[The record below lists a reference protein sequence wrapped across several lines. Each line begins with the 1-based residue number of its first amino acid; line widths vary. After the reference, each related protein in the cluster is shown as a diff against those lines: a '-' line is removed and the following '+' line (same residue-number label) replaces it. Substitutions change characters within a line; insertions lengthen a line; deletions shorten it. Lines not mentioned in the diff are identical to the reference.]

1 MSLVDLAAGVALAAL
16 VVYAL
21 TGGADF
27 GGGVWDLLERGPRA
41 EQRRALIERAIGP
54 IWEANH
60 VWLILV
66 VVLLFTC
73 FPTAF
78 AAISTALHVP
88 LTLVLLG
95 VVARGTAFVF
105 RHYGPKTDAARWGRL
120 FAISSTLTP
129 FFLGVTFASLTSGIR
144 LDGSVPLDGF
154 FRPWLAPF
162 PLVAGLQ
169 VVALF
174 AFLAA
179 TYLVHEAGDDAL
191 LRADC
196 RRGGLGA
203 GAAAFGLAGLA
214 LALAPARFREGLVA
228 AWPLLVGTGVA
239 GAGALGALWTGR
251 DGLAR
256 ALAAAHAAGLVLGW
270 GVGQRPLLVAPDLTL
285 ADAAAPEVTLRLTL
299 GILVVGAA
307 LVLPSLLL
315 LLRVFKGPRIAP

>member
-1 MSLVDLAAGVALAAL
+1 MSLVDLSAGVALLAL

-27 GGGVWDLLERGPRA
+27 GGGVWDLLARGPRA

-73 FPTAF
+73 FPRAF

-105 RHYGPKTDAARWGRL
+105 RHYGPREDAARWGRL

-144 LDGSVPLDGF
+144 LDGTVPVDGF
-154 FRPWLAPF
+154 VRPWLAPF
-162 PLVAGLQ
+162 PLVAGAQ

-174 AFLAA
+174 AWLAA
-179 TYLVHEAGDDAL
+179 AYLVHEAEEDA

-203 GAAAFGLAGLA
+203 GAAALALAGVA

-228 AWPLLVGTGVA
+228 AWPLLVGTGAA
-239 GAGALGALWTGR
+239 GASALLAHWTGR

-256 ALAAAHAAGLVLGW
+256 ALVAAHAAGLVVGW

-285 ADAAAPEVTLRLTL
+285 VDAAAPEVTLRLTL

-307 LVLPSLLL
+307 LVVPSLVL

>member
-1 MSLVDLAAGVALAAL
+1 VSLVDLTAGVALLAL

-27 GGGVWDLLERGPRA
+27 GGGVWDLLARGPRA

-73 FPTAF
+73 FPRAF

-105 RHYGPKTDAARWGRL
+105 RHYGPTDEAARWGRL

-129 FFLGVTFASLTSGIR
+129 FFLGLTFASLTSGIR
-144 LDGSVPLDGF
+144 LDGTVPLDGF
-154 FRPWLAPF
+154 LRPWLAPF

-169 VVALF
+169 VVAVF
-174 AFLAA
+174 AWLAA
-179 TYLVHEAGDDAL
+179 TYLVHEADDEGL
-191 LRADC
+191 KADC
-196 RRGGLGA
+196 RRAGLGA
-203 GAAAFGLAGLA
+203 GAVALALAGLA
-214 LALAPARFREGLVA
+214 FLLAPDRFRDGLLA
-228 AWPLLVGTGVA
+228 AWPLLLATGAA
-239 GAGALGALWTGR
+239 GAGGLATLWTGR
-251 DGLAR
+251 DGWAR
-256 ALAAAHAAGLVLGW
+256 ALAAAHVVGLVVGW
-270 GVGQRPLLVAPDLTL
+270 GVGQRPLIVAPDLTL
-285 ADAAAPEVTLRLTL
+285 AGAAAPEVTLRFTL
-299 GILVVGAA
+299 AILAVGAA
-307 LVLPSLLL
+307 LVLPSLYL
-315 LLRVFKGPRIAP
+315 LLRVFKGPTLTR